1 MTNYEN
7 QSWYVHKHKIR
18 VDYPKIENLKQF
30 LAPLPPI
37 LPKYHPDYIK
47 YWSKETKKCIE
58 GIWRQEFGKWRYMPG
73 NLYFFG
79 SFTVLE
85 DTKLIDG
92 VKVTKHFK
100 PLVVDYYWEFAAQ
113 SWAAYGFSGFEKDD
127 EYTCNNQV
135 VLFNEGKIP
144 KSLLLPECLRA
155 NGDVKKYRDPFEY
168 ILALHD
174 RPLGKSLFQ
183 NEASDTLVFGCH
195 RKGTLVRMHDGSTKA
210 VEDILEG
217 DLLMGV
223 DSTPRKVLKLH
234 RGREKFFEVRQKY
247 GDAYYVNEN
256 HILAV
261 YKKGSW
267 RNKCSGKSGLSRK
280 EHVEY
285 ITAKKVYD
293 QQEKTKNCVHSGY
306 VGYSEC
312 AIEYPEKP
320 LVYDPYW
327 FGLWLGD
334 GFKREKMICVS
345 QKEPEIRD
353 WIISYATSNGWG
365 YSIKT
370 SKSGLGASDTWRIT
384 IKRNDGESTKLS
396 WFAKNIQNNKHIPA
410 EYMINSRENRL
421 KVLAGYIDSDGHYEK
436 KSNRY
441 TIASVDYNLLR
452 QTLLLAKSLG
462 FRAKIE
468 KGTRTGITNSIKFN
482 LRIYGKLT
490 DIPCLLARK
499 KAVRDSVYTGFSS
512 IVSKPDGHYNTLTL
526 THLPEEDYY
535 GFELDGD
542 HLFLLEDYTVTHN
555 SRGGGKSYFA
565 GLGELEYNFVFGG
578 ARRYDQDF
586 IDGKYASRQL
596 VGSADTTKS
605 GELYDKF
612 EKSQAAK
619 LDNKNDDFVK
629 WFGIY
634 TEVEIDSKGNNIE
647 KVTPCPF
654 YKKAS
659 GNLQCPN
666 KLNPY
671 RAKYKVEK
679 NGEWIEEGTGSELV
693 HVNYSTKKADG
704 FTAGVGGRYLYSNI
718 EEVGLVANAIA
729 VKGANDSATRRSGL
743 KFGVQAF
750 QGTSGSIE
758 HVQEAKK
765 LFLSPQDYGILK
777 YKNIFSQQG
786 SDGYIAYYLP
796 NYIVHFDCKDEN
808 GNTDYDKV
816 IDKINRARIE
826 KANSKEPKVLRDF
839 IMNEPVYVPEMWITD
854 KGYLLPYEEAS
865 ERERELMKHQLYKE
879 IGKNVELVWNSD
891 GTVKHKILHN
901 ATPINQWPLPKNT
914 KDISG
919 NVVIYE
925 FPEEGPNDL
934 YLICHDP
941 YVEENLDGGGSLG
954 VTYVLKNP
962 KYISNGRSG
971 NIIVASYIGKPAKGL
986 EYYYEQQ
993 EKLIAFYGNP
1003 QQGLWYEK
1011 NRGEVCRE
1019 YYIRKGKQYLL
1030 CLTPQYMQG
1039 SSIYQQTIRS
1049 FGFVVGNKNSK
1060 LNLIKITHD
1069 WLLESTEFMEYGQL
1083 VRKLN
1088 IFRIPDK
1095 FLIDQ
1100 IMQYNLD
1107 ENFDGVS
1114 AFMGGILGLREIYA
1128 REEQEILN
1136 KPEVDIFANIK
1147 KNNRIFKNVPER
1159 DEMKK
1164 PYNEKELVP
1173 SQFPGFK

>member
-18 VDYPKIENLKQF
+18 VDYPVIENLKQF

-85 DTKLIDG
+85 NTEEIDG

-100 PLVVDYYWEFAAQ
+100 PYVPDYYWEFAAQ
-113 SWAAYGFSGFEKDD
+113 SWTAYGFSGFERDSQF
-127 EYTCNNQV
+127 TCHEHV
-135 VLFNEGKIP
+135 KLYNEGKFP
-144 KSLLLPECLRA
+144 KESLPSTCIKP
-155 NGDVKKYRDPFEY
+155 NGDIKEYVPAFEY
-168 ILALHD
+168 LLKLHD
-174 RPLGKSLFQ
+174 QKLGRSLFQ
-183 NEASDTLVFGCH
+183 NEAKDTITFG
-195 RKGTLVRMHDGSTKA
+195 
-210 VEDILEG
+210 
-217 DLLMGV
+217 
-223 DSTPRKVLKLH
+223 
-234 RGREKFFEVRQKY
+234 
-247 GDAYYVNEN
+247 
-256 HILAV
+256 
-261 YKKGSW
+261 
-267 RNKCSGKSGLSRK
+267 SR
-280 EHVEY
+280 
-285 ITAKKVYD
+285 
-293 QQEKTKNCVHSGY
+293 
-306 VGYSEC
+306 
-312 AIEYPEKP
+312 
-320 LVYDPYW
+320 
-327 FGLWLGD
+327 
-334 GFKREKMICVS
+334 R
-345 QKEPEIRD
+345 
-353 WIISYATSNGWG
+353 
-365 YSIKT
+365 
-370 SKSGLGASDTWRIT
+370 
-384 IKRNDGESTKLS
+384 
-396 WFAKNIQNNKHIPA
+396 
-410 EYMINSRENRL
+410 
-421 KVLAGYIDSDGHYEK
+421 
-436 KSNRY
+436 
-441 TIASVDYNLLR
+441 
-452 QTLLLAKSLG
+452 
-462 FRAKIE
+462 
-468 KGTRTGITNSIKFN
+468 
-482 LRIYGKLT
+482 
-490 DIPCLLARK
+490 
-499 KAVRDSVYTGFSS
+499 
-512 IVSKPDGHYNTLTL
+512 
-526 THLPEEDYY
+526 
-535 GFELDGD
+535 
-542 HLFLLEDYTVTHN
+542 
-555 SRGGGKSYFA
+555 GGKSFFVA
-565 GLGELEYNFVFGG
+565 LGELEYNFVFGG

-605 GELYDKF
+605 GDLLDKF

-619 LDNKNDDFVK
+619 LDNKNNDFVK

-654 YKKAS
+654 YKKSS

-679 NGEWIEEGTGSELV
+679 NGEWIEEGTGSEIV

-704 FTAGVGGRYLYSNI
+704 FTAGVGGAYLFADM
-718 EEVGLVANAIA
+718 EEIGLLGNATA
-729 VKGANDSATRRSGL
+729 VKGANDAATKRNGI
-743 KFGVQAF
+743 KFGVQHG
-750 QGTSGSIE
+750 QGTSGSID

-765 LFLSPQDYGILK
+765 LFLNPDDYQILS
-777 YKNIFSQQG
+777 YSNVFSTQG
-786 SDGYIAYYLP
+786 ANNRIGYFLP
-796 NYIVHFDCKDEN
+796 NYIIHFDCKDEN

-816 IDKINRARIE
+816 IDKINRKRIE
-826 KANSKEPKVLRDF
+826 KANSKDPKVLRDF

-865 ERERELMKHQLYKE
+865 ERERELMKHQLYKD
-879 IGKNVELVWNSD
+879 IGKNVELVWRSD
-891 GTVKHKILHN
+891 GTVDYKILHN
-901 ATPINQWPLPKNT
+901 ATPINQWPLPKSI

-934 YLICHDP
+934 YLVCHDP

-1039 SSIYQQTIRS
+1039 SSIYQQNIRS

-1083 VRKLN
+1083 VSKLN

-1136 KPEVDIFANIK
+1136 KPEVDIFLKLKSNNKIFRNAQNIK
-1147 KNNRIFKNVPER
+1147 
-1159 DEMKK
+1159 
-1164 PYNEKELVP
+1164 
-1173 SQFPGFK
+1173 G